1 VLSAKVTNR
10 AGVLP
15 YKKVTFDRQGD
26 ALSENDVD
34 EERLG
39 GGYYEGGKNV
49 TGVNVPSYSVRCHSR
64 RFVLEGF
71 NRHFASKVQSQD
83 RSLALTAALACLA
96 LPSFLSAIPF

>member
-1 VLSAKVTNR
+1 
-10 AGVLP
+10 VLP

-71 NRHFASKVQSQD
+71 ASKVQSQD